1 MATSK
6 LRKSAQG
13 QQCTLRLTGCN
24 YNPETVVL
32 AHIRINRFCGTG
44 IKPPDYM
51 SCFACSNCHD
61 AIDGRVKSDEA
72 YKDILRA
79 HFETMCKWVEMGLVV
94 IK

>member
-1 MATSK
+1 MSK

-13 QQCTLRLTGCN
+13 QQCTLRLNGCN

-32 AHIRINRFCGTG
+32 AHIRMNRFCGFG

-51 SCFACSNCHD
+51 GVFACSNCHD
-61 AIDGRVKSDEA
+61 IIDGRVKSDTV

-79 HFETMCKWVEMGLVV
+79 HFETLQIWVEAGLIEV
-94 IK
+94 KK

>member
-1 MATSK
+1 MSK

-32 AHIRINRFCGTG
+32 AHIRNNQFCGVAL
-44 IKPPDYM
+44 KPPDYM
-51 SCFACSNCHD
+51 ACFACSSCHD
-61 AIDGRVKSDEA
+61 KIDGRVKSDTV

-79 HFETMCKWVEMGLVV
+79 HMETLQYWIDNGFMGVT
-94 IK
+94 K

>member
-1 MATSK
+1 MSK

-32 AHIRINRFCGTG
+32 AHIRINKFCGTG

-51 SCFACSNCHD
+51 GCFACSNCHD
-61 AIDGRVKSDEA
+61 KIDGRVKSDTV

-79 HFETMCKWVEMGLVV
+79 HFETMQHWVEAGLIEV
-94 IK
+94 KK

>member
-1 MATSK
+1 MSK

-32 AHIRINRFCGTG
+32 AHIRNNQFCGVG
-44 IKPPDYM
+44 MKPPDYM
-51 SCFACSNCHD
+51 GVFACSNCHD
-61 AIDGRVKSDEA
+61 KIDGRIKSDDT

-79 HFETMCKWVEMGLVV
+79 QNETLKYWFDAGLIEVN
-94 IK
+94 K

>member
-1 MATSK
+1 MSK
-6 LRKSAQG
+6 LRKSARG
-13 QQCTLRLTGCN
+13 QNCTLRLTGCN

-32 AHIRINRFCGTG
+32 AHIRINKFCGTG

-51 SCFACSNCHD
+51 GCFACSNCHD
-61 AIDGRVKSDEA
+61 AIDGRVKSDDT

-79 HFETMCKWVEMGLVV
+79 QNETLKYWVDNGLVE